1 MSAATTKTS
10 KEAEKGVERKNG
22 NQKSYLAPEQLATP
36 TDLQAK
42 EVKEVVETIN
52 PLIADAFV
60 LYVKTKN
67 FHWHVASS
75 HFRDYHL
82 LFDEQAQSILES
94 IDPLAE
100 RVRRIGGLTIRGIDH
115 IASLQT
121 IKNDERTFVPPDE
134 MIAELL
140 QDNGKMAK
148 AIREAIETCE
158 ENRDTPTANLL
169 QEILD
174 QTEKRSWFLHAVST
188 GAKNAY

>member
-10 KEAEKGVERKNG
+10 KEAEKEVERKNG

-148 AIREAIETCE
+148 AIRQAIEICE

-174 QTEKRSWFLHAVST
+174 QTEKRIWFLHAVST

>member
-148 AIREAIETCE
+148 AIREAIEICE

-174 QTEKRSWFLHAVST
+174 QTEKRIWFLHAVST
-188 GAKNAY
+188 GDKNAY